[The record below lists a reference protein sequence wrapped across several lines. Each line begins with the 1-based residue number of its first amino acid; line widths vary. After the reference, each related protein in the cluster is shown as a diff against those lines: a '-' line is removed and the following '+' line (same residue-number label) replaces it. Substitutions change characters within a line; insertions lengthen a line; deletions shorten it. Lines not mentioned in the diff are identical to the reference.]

1 MSVQS
6 KLGHQDTETA
16 RINEEMTN
24 FPKNIF
30 FEESDDSLLDFDKQ
44 FGANHYERLRT
55 VIRQTEGAWLYTADG
70 RKILDCLAAYSSA
83 NAGHHNPKIVQAV
96 IDSLSEKRGSVI
108 SNVVYT
114 SALSLFL
121 KKLSNFVPPL
131 GPRFPQNGNKTLPKN
146 GGVESVETAI
156 KLARYHGYKAKG
168 ISDGEQEIIVFDGNF
183 HGRTISVVSFS
194 STKKYSEGF
203 GPLTPGFVSAPYG
216 DLEAAKNLV
225 NANTCGILVEPMQGE
240 GGMNI
245 PAEGFLAGL
254 RQLSDE
260 NNLVLIFDEIQVGMG
275 RTGKDFC
282 FQHDNVIPDAVILGK
297 AISGGLLPLSALV
310 TNGELMDLVFT
321 PGRDGSTYGGNP
333 LACAAGI
340 AALDNHVADRLSERS
355 AETGAK
361 LKSRLEEIASRSKV
375 VKEVRGRGLFIGVEV
390 KDGDAMKYCRQLLD
404 MDLLANDSYGHT
416 IRISPPLTIN
426 DSEVDYICER
436 LEKVLVG

>member
-1 MSVQS
+1 MI
-6 KLGHQDTETA
+6 D
-16 RINEEMTN
+16 
-24 FPKNIF
+24 FPQNIF
-30 FEESDDSLLDFDKQ
+30 FEEPDGSLLDYDRQ
-44 FGANHYERLRT
+44 FGANHYERLNT
-55 VIRQTEGAWLYTADG
+55 VIRRTEGAWLYTADG

-96 IDSLSEKRGSVI
+96 IDALGEKRGSVI

-121 KKLSNFVPPL
+121 KKLSEFVPPL
-131 GPRFPQNGNKTLPKN
+131 GPRFPQDGNKTLPKN
-146 GGVESVETAI
+146 GGVESVETAL
-156 KLARYHGYKAKG
+156 KLARYHGYKEKN
-168 ISDGEQEIIVFDGNF
+168 ISDGKQEIIVFDGNF
-183 HGRTISVVSFS
+183 HGRTICVVSFS

-203 GPLTPGFVSAPYG
+203 GPLTPGFVTAPYG
-216 DLEAAKNLV
+216 DVEAARGLV

-245 PAEGFLAGL
+245 PPLGFLAGL
-254 RQLSDE
+254 RQIADE
-260 NNLVLIFDEIQVGMG
+260 HNLILIFDEIQVGMG

-282 FQHDNVIPDAVILGK
+282 FQHENVVPDAVILGK

-310 TNGELMDLVFT
+310 TNAHLMDLVFT

-361 LKSRLEEIASRSKV
+361 LKSRLEKIASRSKV
-375 VKEVRGRGLFIGVEV
+375 VKEVRGMGLFIGIEV
-390 KDGDAMKYCRQLLD
+390 KDGDAMKYCRKLLD

-416 IRISPPLTIN
+416 IRISPPLIIN
-426 DSEVDYICER
+426 ESEVDYICER